1 MPTYTKQSDAVQKI
15 QVESHLIYAIWS
27 QPRAH
32 AEQETGVEVRT
43 SFVGEGA
50 KIKITCYT
58 EKGKKLDKIEGTVL
72 NNRYKGRVVIPDK
85 VKPDDMIYFEA
96 ELPKHGLKGESN
108 LIPVRPAIQVTKI
121 ELDRQE
127 VKREEV
133 VTNGVFK
140 RYWDYVI
147 DICDSAGLAS
157 GFGDSANSC
166 DLKVVAIPTTIKDN
180 KVEMQ
185 WEFDYQDS
193 TDQIPT
199 DEEMKPY
206 QKKYAN
212 PRFYFVVLVDGIRI
226 GEKKESGLLV
236 FKETVEIVYS
246 EETGI
251 PIGDINYL
259 LHLPDGAQRKGTL
272 DDRGYAKEENVIPG
286 KVKVEFLDD
295 EGVAP
300 L

>member
-121 ELDRQE
+121 EWDRQE

-133 VTNGVFK
+133 VTMTCRFKDGVM
-140 RYWDYVI
+140 DGDEATVI
-147 DICDSAGLAS
+147 IYEHNP
-157 GFGDSANSC
+157 NSC